1 MAFARVEL
9 CIPMRVLHFCIQ
21 LAEYLR
27 ATRRPLLP
35 RAKFPLGSHRPPRFI
50 IICHTS
56 PPRRDAP
63 LNHLHTHARI
73 PRPTVRGT
81 GTQPKNHPTA
91 TCNKKNKEEICSA
104 CDGLNKHTHKR
115 TVHGIFI
122 APNKQNSVLRRC
134 SRCRRLRRSEPGLCF
149 FGSARP
155 QHYEYDLSA
164 RCSDDRTTHTSDKLS
179 AFKPVPINN

>member
-1 MAFARVEL
+1 MHSYAGFTF
-9 CIPMRVLHFCIQ
+9 LHT
-21 LAEYLR
+21 
-27 ATRRPLLP
+27 TRRVPARHQKTTSTSREIPPWLAPPAKIYNNLSHIATTP
-35 RAKFPLGSHRPPRFI
+35 RCASKSFAHPCAHPPAHGTRYG
-50 IICHTS
+50 
-56 PPRRDAP
+56 D
-63 LNHLHTHARI
+63 
-73 PRPTVRGT
+73 PTEKPSNRNM
-81 GTQPKNHPTA
+81 Q
-91 TCNKKNKEEICSA
+91 KKNKEEICSA

-122 APNKQNSVLRRC
+122 APNKQNSVRR
-134 SRCRRLRRSEPGLCF
+134 RRRPRRRSEPGLCF